1 MSASIT
7 VVGLGSGN
15 PDRLTIGIIKTMQR
29 ASKVYVRTLSHPVM
43 AALKEFQVQPESFDH
58 VYEAHDT
65 FPEVYESIAAALIN
79 LAKAAKDDEREIV
92 YAVPGHPMVA
102 EATVRLLRERCPGEN
117 VTLTVLG
124 GESFLDEAFVR
135 LGFDPIEGFQL
146 LDAAELRASVI
157 QPQLHTLIGQVYD
170 MFTAS
175 EVKLALMEL
184 YPDDYPVIVGH
195 ALGVEGEEAIQQVPL
210 FELDRIDG
218 YGNLSLIYVPRS
230 DDSNLR
236 QRTFARLHEIVG
248 ILRSPEGCPW
258 DREQTHESIRKNLI
272 EETYEVLETIDED
285 DPEHMQEELGD
296 LLLQIMLHS
305 QMEEE
310 LGTFT
315 VYDVIQALNDKLIF
329 RHPHVF
335 GESSA
340 KDAESAL
347 QNWEQMKAEEKRR
360 KGFSPEKAS
369 ALDGIPRDLPALMKA
384 YKLQKKASK
393 VGFDWDNIDGVFQKI
408 EEELGELRQAVTEGQ
423 SDEDTALE
431 LGDLLFAV
439 SNAAR
444 FIGADPEEALSR
456 TNRKF
461 IRRFSYI
468 EEQLAAQGK
477 TLQESTL
484 DEMEALWQSAKTGS
498 AHHGGIE
505 E

>member
-29 ASKVYVRTLSHPVM
+29 ASKVYVRTLSHPVI
-43 AALKEFQVQPESFDH
+43 AALNEFQIEPESFDH
-58 VYEAHDT
+58 VYEAYDT
-65 FPEVYESIAAALIN
+65 FPEVYESIASALIN
-79 LAKAAKDDEREIV
+79 LAKAAEEDGEIV

-102 EATVRLLRERCPGEN
+102 EATVRLLRERCPGEH

-230 DDSNLR
+230 DDSTLR

-340 KDAESAL
+340 KDAQSAL

-360 KGFSPEKAS
+360 KGLSPEKAS

-393 VGFDWDNIDGVFQKI
+393 VGFDWDNIEGVFQKI

-461 IRRFSYI
+461 VSRFSYI
-468 EEQLAAQGK
+468 EEKLAAQGK

-484 DEMEALWQSAKTGS
+484 DEMEALWQAAKSGS
-498 AHHGGIE
+498 AQNGGIDV
-505 E
+505 

>member
-1 MSASIT
+1 M
-7 VVGLGSGN
+7 
-15 PDRLTIGIIKTMQR
+15 
-29 ASKVYVRTLSHPVM
+29 
-43 AALKEFQVQPESFDH
+43 
-58 VYEAHDT
+58 
-65 FPEVYESIAAALIN
+65 YESIAAALIN
-79 LAKAAKDDEREIV
+79 LAKAAEDDEREIV

-170 MFTAS
+170 MITAS

-195 ALGVEGEEAIQQVPL
+195 ALGVEGEEAIQQMPL

-329 RHPHVF
+329 RHPHVL
-335 GESSA
+335 A
-340 KDAESAL
+340 
-347 QNWEQMKAEEKRR
+347 R
-360 KGFSPEKAS
+360 
-369 ALDGIPRDLPALMKA
+369 
-384 YKLQKKASK
+384 
-393 VGFDWDNIDGVFQKI
+393 
-408 EEELGELRQAVTEGQ
+408 
-423 SDEDTALE
+423 
-431 LGDLLFAV
+431 
-439 SNAAR
+439 AA
-444 FIGADPEEALSR
+444 P
-456 TNRKF
+456 
-461 IRRFSYI
+461 
-468 EEQLAAQGK
+468 K
-477 TLQESTL
+477 TRNPPCR
-484 DEMEALWQSAKTGS
+484 TGS
-498 AHHGGIE
+498 R
-505 E
+505 

>member
-29 ASKVYVRTLSHPVM
+29 ASKVYVRTLSHPVI
-43 AALKEFQVQPESFDH
+43 AALNEFQIHPESFDH

-65 FPEVYESIAAALIN
+65 FPEVYESIASALIN
-79 LAKAAKDDEREIV
+79 LAKAAEDDRELV

-102 EATVRLLRERCPGEN
+102 EATVRLLRERCPGEH

-175 EVKLALMEL
+175 EVKLVLMEL
-184 YPDDYPVIVGH
+184 YPDEYPVIVGH
-195 ALGVEGEEAIQQVPL
+195 ALGVEGEEVIQRVPL
-210 FELDRIDG
+210 YELDRIDG
-218 YGNLSLIYVPRS
+218 YGNLSLVYVPRS
-230 DDSNLR
+230 DDSLLR

-360 KGFSPEKAS
+360 KGLSPEKAS

-393 VGFDWDNIDGVFQKI
+393 VGFDWDNIEGVFQKI

-461 IRRFSYI
+461 VSRFSYI
-468 EEQLAAQGK
+468 EEQLTAQGK

-484 DEMEALWQSAKTGS
+484 DEMEALWQAAKSGS
-498 AHHGGIE
+498 TQSGGIDV
-505 E
+505 

>member
-29 ASKVYVRTLSHPVM
+29 ASKVYVRTLSHPVI
-43 AALKEFQVQPESFDH
+43 AALNEFQIEPESFDH
-58 VYEAHDT
+58 VYEAYDT
-65 FPEVYESIAAALIN
+65 FPEVYESIASALIN
-79 LAKAAKDDEREIV
+79 LAKAAEEDREIV

-102 EATVRLLRERCPGEN
+102 EATVRLLRERCPGEH

-230 DDSNLR
+230 DDSTLR

-340 KDAESAL
+340 KDAQSAL

-360 KGFSPEKAS
+360 KGLSPEKAS

-393 VGFDWDNIDGVFQKI
+393 VGFDWDNIEGVFQKI

-461 IRRFSYI
+461 VSRFSYI
-468 EEQLAAQGK
+468 EEKLAAQGK

-484 DEMEALWQSAKTGS
+484 DEMEALWQAAKSGS
-498 AHHGGIE
+498 AQNGGIDV
-505 E
+505 

>member
-15 PDRLTIGIIKTMQR
+15 PDRLTIGILKTMQR
-29 ASKVYVRTLSHPVM
+29 ASKVYVRTLSHPVIT
-43 AALKEFQVQPESFDH
+43 ALNELEVHPDSFDH
-58 VYEAHDT
+58 LYEAHDT
-65 FPEVYESIAAALIN
+65 FPEVYESIASALIN
-79 LAKAAKDDEREIV
+79 LAKAGDEGQEIV

-102 EATVRLLRERCPGEN
+102 EATVRLLRERCPEQN

-146 LDAAELRASVI
+146 LDAAELSASLV

-195 ALGVEGEEAIQQVPL
+195 ALGVEGEEVIERVPL
-210 FELDRIDG
+210 YELDRIEG
-218 YGNLSLIYVPRS
+218 YGNLSLVYVPRS
-230 DDSNLR
+230 DDSKLR

-315 VYDVIQALNDKLIF
+315 VYDVIQTLNDKLIY

-335 GESSA
+335 GESHA
-340 KDAESAL
+340 EDAESAL

-360 KGFSPEKAS
+360 KGLSPEKAS

-393 VGFDWDNIDGVFQKI
+393 VGFDWDQIEGVFQKI
-408 EEELGELRQAVTEGQ
+408 EEELGELRQAVAEGQ
-423 SDEDTALE
+423 SERDTALE

-461 IRRFSYI
+461 VARFSYI
-468 EEQLAAQGK
+468 EQQLADQGK

-484 DEMEALWQSAKTGS
+484 DEMEALWQAAKTETATNGS
-498 AHHGGIE
+498 SDA
-505 E
+505 